1 MARDLLVARQP
12 LVPIRSPLFAPFGRL
27 GADLVEFFAP
37 FGRLGA
43 NLVEF
48 FAPFGRFLFAGIN

>member
-27 GADLVEFFAP
+27 GA
-37 FGRLGA
+37 